1 MTTTYRLSPTGRR
14 TALLLMFGALAIWIF
29 AIWSF
34 GDTLGV
40 SYNPLTFWS
49 ELQASIAAG
58 LGLGRLIPAL
68 LMLVLIVATP
78 LLIWNILEEY
88 GAAYTVAPDGL
99 RFESLG
105 VSLTYPWSGMQTI
118 QRSDED
124 ADEPLDEV
132 LLDADY
138 TGQISNPLL
147 RFLHG
152 QAYGRR
158 RLPIYGGLERR
169 DELLGEIRSRAGI
182 AAVELVDAQA
192 ALEEPG
198 S

>member
-1 MTTTYRLSPTGRR
+1 MTATYRLSPLGRR
-14 TALLLMFGALAIWIF
+14 TALLLMFGALAIWLF

-40 SYNPLTFWS
+40 SYNPLRFWG
-49 ELQASIAAG
+49 ELRASLEAG
-58 LGLGRLIPAL
+58 LGLGKIVPAL

-88 GAAYTVAPDGL
+88 GAAYTVTPEGL

-105 VSLTYPWSGMQTI
+105 VALTYPWAGMRAI
-118 QRSDED
+118 ERSDED

-132 LLDADY
+132 LLDGDY
-138 TGQISNPLL
+138 TGQIKNPLL

-158 RLPIYGGLERR
+158 RLPIYAGLERR
-169 DELLGEIRSRAGI
+169 EELLTEIRNRAGLVAI
-182 AAVELVDAQA
+182 ELAESA
-192 ALEEPG
+192 TPEEAG
-198 S
+198 A